1 MQKKTNSSEVAWAL
15 LTEGVS
21 SSRLKVHRLKQMIRR
36 ALALVESSE
45 QKDHLYAVAGD
56 LIQGM
61 PSVIDTL
68 ETDLDR
74 TSLALSKMGDN
85 FLSARLSKEDKDTV
99 DNSLAP
105 AFGGSLSRQ
114 SSSVDNVVKRFLV
127 RRQADLSPPLGR
139 DNPCDIITRAE
150 KQLRDPLKS
159 RVINNLEDGRELSR
173 DENSALYKTF
183 IEQGP
188 GGPITKMRLSP
199 HAQYRMDLRGID
211 VEELRDVLNRW
222 VKSVEKM
229 KASQSRAYMEM
240 MQEFE
245 ATGRIKHKDPRTNIF
260 VAFTP
265 SGNGTADIITV
276 MVKGKEDP
284 VLRCQKK

>member
-1 MQKKTNSSEVAWAL
+1 MHTKTNSSEVAWAL

-21 SSRLKVHRLKQMIRR
+21 SSRLKVHRLKQMFRR
-36 ALALVESSE
+36 ALALVESSA

-56 LIQGM
+56 VIQGM
-61 PSVIDTL
+61 PSVISAL

-74 TSLALSKMGDN
+74 TSLALSKMGDD
-85 FLSARLSKEDKDTV
+85 FLSARLPKEDKDTV
-99 DNSLAP
+99 DNSLTP
-105 AFGGSLSRQ
+105 AFGGSKSLRSSVNAVVGRFLSR
-114 SSSVDNVVKRFLV
+114 R
-127 RRQADLSPPLGR
+127 ADLSPPLGH
-139 DNPCDIITRAE
+139 NPCDIITRAE
-150 KQLRDPLKS
+150 RQLRDPLKS
-159 RVINNLEDGRELSR
+159 RVINELEDGRELSKQ
-173 DENSALYKTF
+173 DNSALYKTF

-229 KASQSRAYMEM
+229 KASQSRQYMEI
-240 MQEFE
+240 MQNFE
-245 ATGRIKHKDPRTNIF
+245 ATGRITHQDPRTNIKI
-260 VAFTP
+260 VFTP

-284 VLRCQKK
+284 VLRCPKK